1 MADPWRI
8 HTASQLPTI
17 RVKSVDMR
25 FFTSGTPAPLKQIG
39 EGFLWVTMGYC
50 GLLWVTMG
58 HYGLLW
64 VYYGFTM
71 GLLSALVLSFY
82 GGYCG
87 LLWLSMAGV
96 VFVDSEKPTFAKQQ
110 ATRSS

>member
-39 EGFLWVTMGYC
+39 EGFLWVTMG
-50 GLLWVTMG
+50 
-58 HYGLLW
+58 
-64 VYYGFTM
+64 YYGFTM